1 MRRCAASIPH
11 RHDFPTLVLAR
22 RLRHSPGQVFTS
34 WSPGGGTIP
43 SVMLRSSSPSGFSWT
58 SRAQETLAIE
68 KIRQCSLF
76 RRESRLNPLPASL
89 ARERTTLK
97 NPSGEFLRAA
107 TRLDMARCRTGHRTA
122 AFPVGLT
129 LHVVGRQRETTPLTV
144 LRRMA
149 VGQAPAEAGVDKQKN
164 VGGSY

>member
-1 MRRCAASIPH
+1 
-11 RHDFPTLVLAR
+11 
-22 RLRHSPGQVFTS
+22 
-34 WSPGGGTIP
+34 
-43 SVMLRSSSPSGFSWT
+43 MLRSSSPSGFSWT

-107 TRLDMARCRTGHRTA
+107 TRLDMARCRTGHRSA
-122 AFPVGLT
+122 NPKGLST
-129 LHVVGRQRETTPLTV
+129 GDTDARIGRLIEWIDT
-144 LRRMA
+144 
-149 VGQAPAEAGVDKQKN
+149 DKQLTRSERRKN
-164 VGGSY
+164 SGLPRWADVARRWPPARNEPTNRPAADGGWPGARGSGGG